1 MAKFEVVS
9 AFEDKDVILP
19 KRGSG
24 YSAGYDFHAVEE
36 FILPPNMKEPYIM
49 NTGVKVEMSENQ
61 YLAIYMRSSLGIK
74 HGISMA
80 NGVPIIDADYYNN
93 DGNEGHIMLALL
105 NNSNKGFHV
114 KPGDRIAQG
123 ILMEYALVEDDSY
136 GKGELREGGIGSTGE

>member
-24 YSAGYDFHAVEE
+24 YSAGYDFYAIEE
-36 FILPPNMKEPYIM
+36 FILPPNMKGPYIM

-80 NGVPIIDADYYNN
+80 NGVPIIDSK
-93 DGNEGHIMLALL
+93 I
-105 NNSNKGFHV
+105 
-114 KPGDRIAQG
+114 
-123 ILMEYALVEDDSY
+123 
-136 GKGELREGGIGSTGE
+136 